1 MKLNFFK
8 MEGTGNDF
16 IVFLNLKPEKV
27 IDFIPTLCERRRG
40 IGADGV
46 LFSLKDKKF
55 DFRMIYFN
63 SDGKRAKFCAN
74 GARCLIYLNYL
85 KTKKKKF
92 HFIADDGEHY
102 GEYIG
107 KNLVKLKVLI
117 PSLIKKVFILNKE
130 YTLINT
136 GVPHLIC
143 EEEDIEKINVHERGA
158 FLRYHKLF
166 EPEGTNVDFIS
177 IIDKN
182 KIKIRTYERGVENE
196 TLSCGTGAVAAAL
209 YLRLKNKKNQFEILT
224 KGGDTL
230 KVDFLNDEV
239 FLTGK
244 VNLSFK
250 GEINLKS
257 FYVRRI

>member
-16 IVFLNLKPEKV
+16 IVFFNVNPKKV
-27 IDFIPTLCERRRG
+27 SKFISALCDRKRG

-46 LFSLKDKKF
+46 LFSLEDKEF
-55 DFRMIYFN
+55 DFKMIYFN

-85 KTKKKKF
+85 KTKKRKF
-92 HFIADDGEHY
+92 NFIADDGKHY
-102 GEYIG
+102 GEYLG
-107 KNLVKLKVLI
+107 NNLVKLKVLVS
-117 PSLIKKVFILNKE
+117 PSVKNICISDKE
-130 YTLINT
+130 YTLIDT

-143 EEEDIEKINVHERGA
+143 EEEDIDEINVIERGA

-177 IIDKN
+177 IIDEN
-182 KIKIRTYERGVENE
+182 KVKIRTYERGVEDE
-196 TLSCGTGAVAAAL
+196 VLSCGTGAVAAAF
-209 YLRLKNKKNQFEILT
+209 YLRLKNKKDNFEIFT
-224 KGGDTL
+224 RGGDTL
-230 KVDFLNDEV
+230 KVTFINDEA
-239 FLTGK
+239 FLIGK
-244 VNLSFK
+244 VNLTFK

-257 FYVRRI
+257 LDVRRI